1 MKVPESETIPARSDS
16 GATEPPDILHKVHLE
31 VFDAPPVILATAVLN
46 LLLTIAAN
54 EYENTETQLDLVL
67 HH

>member
-16 GATEPPDILHKVHLE
+16 VAAEPPDILHKVHLE
-31 VFDAPPVILATAVLN
+31 VFSAPSVELATAVLH
-46 LLLTIAAN
+46 LLLTIAAK